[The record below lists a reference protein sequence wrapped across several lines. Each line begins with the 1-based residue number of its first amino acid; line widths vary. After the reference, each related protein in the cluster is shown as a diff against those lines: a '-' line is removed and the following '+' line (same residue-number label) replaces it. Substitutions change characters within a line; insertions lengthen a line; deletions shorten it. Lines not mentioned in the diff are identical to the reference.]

1 VSTLI
6 ELMSRDPNK
15 CTREDIVAIVQAFR
29 DRRKQFTIGNLS
41 AGSTKPPSAKVAET
55 MKAVK
60 ADDIDL

>member
-1 VSTLI
+1 MSTLI
-6 ELMSRDPNK
+6 ELMARDPNK

-41 AGSTKPPSAKVAET
+41 AGSTKAPTAKVAET